1 MTREIVVPKWGLT
14 IEQVTL
20 LEWYKNVG
28 DTVSVGESVAEVETD
43 KATQEI
49 VSQVQGR
56 VVEILVEKGTDLN
69 VGDPIARVDP
79 AD

>member
-1 MTREIVVPKWGLT
+1 MTHEIVVPKWGLT

-20 LEWYKNVG
+20 LEWYKKVG
-28 DTVSVGESVAEVETD
+28 DTVSVGEAVAEVETD

-49 VSQVQGR
+49 VSQVQGK
-56 VVEILVEKGTDLN
+56 VIEILVEQGTDLN